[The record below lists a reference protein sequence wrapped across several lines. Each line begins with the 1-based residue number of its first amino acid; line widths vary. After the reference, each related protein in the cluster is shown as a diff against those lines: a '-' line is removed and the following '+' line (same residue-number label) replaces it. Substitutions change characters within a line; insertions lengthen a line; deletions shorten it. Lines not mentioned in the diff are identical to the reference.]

1 MFVRIDM
8 EDSSLTDA
16 TLDVY
21 RRLRGEGFDSCGVVL
36 QAYLRRSL
44 ADVRSLAPL
53 RPNVRL
59 VKGIYVEPRAVAFQ
73 DPGTIQRNFVELHEE
88 LVGAGCYVAVATHDP
103 VLVDEA
109 LRVVERHGL
118 EPQSYEFQLLLGVAE
133 QLGSDLVT
141 GGRRVRI
148 YVPYGRAWHSYAV
161 RRLKENPSIAG
172 YVARD
177 TLRRFLPV

>member
-1 MFVRIDM
+1 M
-8 EDSSLTDA
+8 
-16 TLDVY
+16 
-21 RRLRGEGFDSCGVVL
+21 
-36 QAYLRRSL
+36 
-44 ADVRSLAPL
+44 
-53 RPNVRL
+53 RL

-103 VLVDEA
+103 VLVDES

-118 EPQSYEFQLLLGVAE
+118 RAASYEFQLLLGVA
-133 QLGSDLVT
+133 QQMGADLVA

-148 YVPYGRAWHSYAV
+148 YVPYGQAWYSYAV

-172 YVARD
+172 HVARD
-177 TLRRFLPV
+177 TLRRVVPGSRSGGFSSPLPVAWPR